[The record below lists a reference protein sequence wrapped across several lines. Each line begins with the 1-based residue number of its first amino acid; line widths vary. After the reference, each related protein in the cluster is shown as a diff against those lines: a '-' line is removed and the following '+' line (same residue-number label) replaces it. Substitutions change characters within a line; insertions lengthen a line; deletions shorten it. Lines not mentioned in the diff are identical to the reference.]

1 MNLVNYV
8 SLQHGDVIGEKQ
20 NQNIKQKFVSV
31 IGRDLLPKLEIAIYS
46 KTNAILFTIISLK
59 NMSI

>member
-1 MNLVNYV
+1 MSLVNYV

-31 IGRDLLPKLEIAIYS
+31 IGCHLLPKLEIAIYS